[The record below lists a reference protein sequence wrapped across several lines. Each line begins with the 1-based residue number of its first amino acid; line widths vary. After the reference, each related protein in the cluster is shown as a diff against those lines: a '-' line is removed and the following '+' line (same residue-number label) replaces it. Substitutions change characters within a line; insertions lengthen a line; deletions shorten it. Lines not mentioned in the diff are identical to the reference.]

1 MLPDYSS
8 DLDSSHPHSDGTAA
22 RVNAPT
28 QVTLPSHS
36 TAAAAASAITTA
48 AAAAAPAP
56 APVTYAGNVQSTTG
70 SAYNPVTEVLSDTG
84 LRWVIAEFLPERA
97 PRPPQNL
104 VRRSPRLA
112 QHRGNF
118 LFYQICVHRLHRE
131 ITFSIPVYTT
141 SPPRPLLNTIV
152 GHGGNTFSVPISL
165 LSPAERQRRYR
176 SLRRE
181 YQGRLRRLQQDVRN
195 ITDRNVEKKVLI
207 YRVCEMETARCLL
220 LRMKDK
226 NIYPHFLT
234 LLPFLLFRVAPI
246 EAVLLSGFAS
256 GRHSLCHLQCAA
268 ACGADVEEGMSTTTI
283 IATRLKYCCC
293 CCCCCRGG

>member
-8 DLDSSHPHSDGTAA
+8 DPDSSHPRSDGTAA

-36 TAAAAASAITTA
+36 TAAAAASAITAAA
-48 AAAAAPAP
+48 AAAAAPTP
-56 APVTYAGNVQSTTG
+56 RTYAGNVRSTTG
-70 SAYNPVTEVLSDTG
+70 SAYNPVTEVLNDAA
-84 LRWVIAEFLPERA
+84 LRWIIAKFLPERA
-97 PRPPQNL
+97 PPPPQNL

-141 SPPRPLLNTIV
+141 SPPRPRLNTIV

-181 YQGRLRRLQQDVRN
+181 YQGRLRRRQRDRRN
-195 ITDRNVEKKVLI
+195 ITDR
-207 YRVCEMETARCLL
+207 T
-220 LRMKDK
+220 
-226 NIYPHFLT
+226 
-234 LLPFLLFRVAPI
+234 
-246 EAVLLSGFAS
+246 
-256 GRHSLCHLQCAA
+256 
-268 ACGADVEEGMSTTTI
+268 
-283 IATRLKYCCC
+283 
-293 CCCCCRGG
+293 